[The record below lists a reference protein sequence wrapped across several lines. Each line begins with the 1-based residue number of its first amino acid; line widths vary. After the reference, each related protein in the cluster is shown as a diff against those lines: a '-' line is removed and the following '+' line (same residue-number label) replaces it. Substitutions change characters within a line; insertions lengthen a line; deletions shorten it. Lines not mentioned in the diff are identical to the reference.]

1 MDPSYLIRQ
10 VETLETPALVFYEER
25 IRENIARMGDLL
37 DGYDRLRPH
46 IKTHKCREILDL
58 QMEAGITRFKCATL
72 KEADLAASAG
82 AAEIL
87 LAYPLVGPM
96 VPRIAALQK
105 AFPLVRLDVLADD
118 PGGVAKL
125 SHACLQEGIELGVLV
140 DINPGMDRT
149 GVAPGEW
156 AMKLA
161 RMILDTPGLR
171 FTGLHVYESRVAP
184 GGVDQRTL
192 QYQTSIQK
200 AITSRR
206 ELEKAGIPV
215 KKLVTSGSLDC
226 AIAARMDGVD
236 EVTPG
241 TWILWDKAYE
251 DLMPKRFVWAA
262 LVVGRVISRP
272 SETLFTVDAGTKSV
286 SADPAIPHAH
296 VLSVPGATVIGRWEE
311 HLVVRLETPSSAPE
325 VGAPVYL
332 VPVHVC
338 TTVNL
343 WDEAV
348 VVDGRGE
355 VTARWKIAARGH

>member
-10 VETLETPALVFYEER
+10 VENLGTPVLVFYEEK

-46 IKTHKCREILDL
+46 IKTHKCREVLDL

-72 KEADLAASAG
+72 KEADLAAGAG

-87 LAYPLVGPM
+87 LAYPVVGAM
-96 VPRIAALQK
+96 VPRVAALQK

-118 PGGVAKL
+118 PDGVIKL
-125 SHACLQEGIELGVLV
+125 SRACLQEGVELGVMV

-149 GVAPGEW
+149 GVASGE
-156 AMKLA
+156 AIKLA
-161 RMILDTPGLR
+161 RIIQDTPGLR
-171 FTGLHVYESRVAP
+171 FTGLHMYESRVAP
-184 GGVDQRTL
+184 GGAEQRTL

-200 AITSRR
+200 AITTRR
-206 ELEKAGIPV
+206 ELERVGIPV
-215 KKLVTSGSLDC
+215 KNLVTAGSLDC
-226 AIAARMDGVD
+226 AIAAGMEGVD
-236 EVTPG
+236 EVSPG
-241 TWILWDKAYE
+241 TWILWDKGYE
-251 DLMPKRFVWAA
+251 DLMPRRFVWAA
-262 LVVGRVISRP
+262 LVIGRVISRP
-272 SETLFTVDAGTKSV
+272 SQTLFTVDAGTKSV

-296 VLSVPGATVIGRWEE
+296 VLSVPNATVVGRWEE
-311 HLVVRLETPSSAPE
+311 HLVVRLESPSSAPE

-338 TTVNL
+338 STVNL

-348 VVDGRGE
+348 VIDGSGE
-355 VTARWKIAARGH
+355 ITARWKIAARGH